1 MVVVSFVFDCEVV
14 VLGLVDFFVIFNI
27 FYFEGVWF
35 LGQYVVYII
44 VFQLVIIGCVF
55 KFFDIIGLFFVIV
68 K

>member
-35 LGQYVVYII
+35 LG
-44 VFQLVIIGCVF
+44 
-55 KFFDIIGLFFVIV
+55 
-68 K
+68 